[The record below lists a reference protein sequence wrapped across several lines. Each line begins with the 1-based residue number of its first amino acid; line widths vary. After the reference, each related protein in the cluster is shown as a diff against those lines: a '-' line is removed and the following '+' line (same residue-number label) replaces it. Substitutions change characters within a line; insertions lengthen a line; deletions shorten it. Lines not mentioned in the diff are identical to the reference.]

1 MSTPNQQEIT
11 YLKPDDILI
20 PEERVTSQLDP
31 EILDE
36 LRESIKEHGILEPLL
51 VARVEGK
58 YVLIDGL
65 HRLVIAKEL
74 GMDKV
79 PCVVREM
86 REDELLITNLIV
98 NRQRGKSNPAEEAKL
113 VKLLVDEYNYSMNEV
128 ARKLGMSKSTVD
140 RYYQIASRLDDQVME
155 MLRQG
160 MLSVGCAYWISFLD
174 DRSKQR
180 EIAKSAVEYGYTVEQ
195 CKEAVRLAM
204 HPEEPPPPGGW
215 TFDESGKPVRVPVK
229 AFPCGREVDPSQVI
243 YIPVEADLLDDLK
256 ILFSEYCKEFGIA
269 SGEEQGSAEGER
281 SEAPETTGQPQEE
294 EPKPKE
300 EKARGGGDWWPF

>member
-86 REDELLITNLIV
+86 REDELLITNLI
-98 NRQRGKSNPAEEAKL
+98 
-113 VKLLVDEYNYSMNEV
+113 
-128 ARKLGMSKSTVD
+128 
-140 RYYQIASRLDDQVME
+140 
-155 MLRQG
+155 
-160 MLSVGCAYWISFLD
+160 
-174 DRSKQR
+174 
-180 EIAKSAVEYGYTVEQ
+180 AVSYTH
-195 CKEAVRLAM
+195 LTL
-204 HPEEPPPPGGW
+204 P
-215 TFDESGKPVRVPVK
+215 TN
-229 AFPCGREVDPSQVI
+229 REV
-243 YIPVEADLLDDLK
+243 
-256 ILFSEYCKEFGIA
+256 
-269 SGEEQGSAEGER
+269 
-281 SEAPETTGQPQEE
+281 
-294 EPKPKE
+294 
-300 EKARGGGDWWPF
+300 